1 MKAATLAQLKK
12 ELKDK
17 PANELLDICIR
28 MAKFKKDNKEL
39 LTYLI
44 FEAND
49 ERGFIEQAKED
60 LEEAFDEINM
70 GSLYWAKKGLRKVL
84 RNLKKQ
90 IRYSGDKV
98 TEVELLMHFCKLLRE
113 FDIPYHDYV
122 TLLNMYEGQMKRIR
136 TVIEG
141 LHEDLQYDYNEML
154 RSI

>member
-17 PANELLDICIR
+17 PANELLEICLR

-44 FEAND
+44 FESND
-49 ERGFIEQAKED
+49 ERAFIEQAKED
-60 LEEAFDEINM
+60 LEEAFDEINTA
-70 GSLYWAKKGLRKVL
+70 SLYWAKKGLRKVL

-122 TLLNMYEGQMKRIR
+122 TLLNMYEGQIKRIR

>member
-17 PANELLDICIR
+17 PANELLDICVR

-44 FEAND
+44 FEAGD
-49 ERGFIEQAKED
+49 ERGFIDQVKEE
-60 LEEAFDEINM
+60 LEDAFDEINI
-70 GSLYWAKKGLRKVL
+70 GSLYWAKKGLRKIL

-136 TVIEG
+136 TVISG

-154 RSI
+154 RSV